1 MTARCVVW
9 FETVDAEK
17 KKEAHSNG
25 VFHKLAQFF
34 GCHMFHRFFQCF
46 QLLSTN
52 NKKQHKT
59 ATKTYKIP

>member
-1 MTARCVVW
+1 
-9 FETVDAEK
+9 VDAEK